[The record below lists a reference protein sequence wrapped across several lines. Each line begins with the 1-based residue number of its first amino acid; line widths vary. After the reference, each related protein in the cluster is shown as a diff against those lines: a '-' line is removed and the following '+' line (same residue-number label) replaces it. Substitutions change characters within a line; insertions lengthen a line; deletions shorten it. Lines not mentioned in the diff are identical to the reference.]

1 MSFNL
6 IFMGTPEFGREF
18 LEYIH
23 SNVEFN
29 IKAVYTQAPKKSNR
43 GQKVNLSP
51 VHKYAKDKNLNVFFP
66 SKFTKSEIDNIKRI
80 KPDVILVVAY
90 GLILPEEVLM
100 IPSCGSVNVHAS
112 LLPKW
117 RGAAPIHRAIINGDE
132 KTGISI
138 MRMEKGLDEGPTYL
152 QTAIPI
158 GENDTYGD
166 IYNTLVEA
174 GKKTL
179 NDYFFPSSHSV
190 HYPSRQNPE
199 GATYANKIKKSE
211 IKINFNDTAY
221 KAHKKICAFS
231 PKPGAWFEVESI
243 KYKIFDTKVL
253 LNNDTKKFLDS
264 EKLILPFKENFLLV
278 NKIQKEGKNLMK
290 IEDFR
295 RGYSK
300 DFEKIKKSFFK
311 PKIK

>member
-1 MSFNL
+1 M
-6 IFMGTPEFGREF
+6 
-18 LEYIH
+18 
-23 SNVEFN
+23 
-29 IKAVYTQAPKKSNR
+29 
-43 GQKVNLSP
+43 
-51 VHKYAKDKNLNVFFP
+51 
-66 SKFTKSEIDNIKRI
+66 
-80 KPDVILVVAY
+80 
-90 GLILPEEVLM
+90 
-100 IPSCGSVNVHAS
+100 
-112 LLPKW
+112 PKW

-152 QTAIPI
+152 QTVIPI
-158 GENDTYGD
+158 GENDTYGEV
-166 IYNTLVEA
+166 YNNLVET

-179 NDYFFPSSHSV
+179 NEYFFPSNHSAY
-190 HYPSRQNPE
+190 HPSQQNPK
-199 GATYANKIKKSE
+199 GVTYANKIKKSE

-231 PKPGAWFEVESI
+231 PKPGAWFEVDSI

-290 IEDFR
+290 IEEFR

-300 DFEKIKKSFFK
+300 DFEKIEKSFV
-311 PKIK
+311 